1 VTDESQ
7 AVWFNGVPLVALA
20 ALYLGVS
27 VAITPAFL
35 RRREGATLL
44 DWAQAL
50 LFPCIGVTAA
60 LFGAQVLN
68 DRSPI
73 GTEPW
78 LPFAAMCV
86 AAVPPILFALRLGD
100 RALVAA
106 GMRQAREA
114 TERADLRERELQSIE
129 AISEAIARAGDA
141 ESVARVL
148 LDEIASLVGV
158 DFAGLALVDERMTEA
173 RGLLARREGKD
184 FEYWTE
190 VRFDLRGEPS
200 GVASAAF
207 EVAPVTVYDTA
218 NSPLIKQPVAE
229 AVGARSAAFVPL
241 VSGERVIGVL
251 AIATVHER
259 RAFSTEELGPLRTLA
274 SEAAV
279 ALERARSASALQD
292 ALDRERL
299 VSSIAHKVR
308 SELDLEALLRVAV
321 EELGRTLGL
330 TRCFVRLGED
340 GAPLTIEGEWTAD
353 GLQPVGHPEAE
364 RLPVSNLATRSGRTA
379 TIADVDLEFQGEDRE
394 VLRRLGTRSALST
407 PIVVFDRRIGV
418 LALHRAEPHP
428 WTESEIGLAEA
439 VARELGVGIH
449 TARLL
454 SENSLR
460 LAQQSALLQAAQ
472 VVTGE
477 LRVDTVLQLLVDQVA
492 QLLNADAAD
501 CFLFTPDQGTLR
513 CAAVH
518 GLDPQLVGY
527 EFPADRGLAGVALR
541 ERKAVRTADYA
552 TIAAP
557 VPHPAYREFAS
568 AIVAPMAS
576 EGVTH
581 GVLGVGVHDTARS
594 FTDSDLDALA
604 TFATLA
610 SLALRNAESFEQRER
625 QARVE
630 AGFSRIA
637 SLLAEP
643 VSTTATLDAV
653 AQAACEALGGN
664 HAGVLMPGADGFR
677 LAGAHELSER
687 LRGAF
692 ENGLPKGAEVLA
704 HAAQERRTIASADLE
719 SDERFEDAFR
729 EVAEAAS
736 LLAIP
741 LPLPRGDRSALAL
754 VLFKQTHVFT
764 DDDLDL
770 AEQLA
775 VRAKAALARSE
786 LFEVERRSR
795 LLAQQLAD
803 TGTLF
808 SGELEPAAVLDEVV
822 EQAPIVLRA
831 DAASIRLLDGE
842 ELVVASAA
850 GAGASQI
857 EGTRAVA
864 DAPPAGTVI
873 HTRGPLAL
881 EDVGG
886 DALLV
891 EGEPLLARGYSAY
904 LAVPLFGAEGELHGV
919 LAVFSRRP
927 RIWQEE
933 EIEALTAL
941 GANASVAF
949 AKAELYQQV
958 ELERGRSVAI
968 LANVADGIVAVDRDE
983 RIVLWNAAAER
994 ITGVP
999 SEEALGRTVL
1009 EVLQRELRSE
1019 SGGAAG
1025 DRLVPIRRGDNEVWL
1040 SLTEAVMRD
1049 PAGETAG
1056 RIFAFRDISAERV
1069 VDQMRSDF
1077 VSTVSHELRAPLTS
1091 IYGFAATLLRED
1103 VQFEE
1108 EERNVFLTYIESEAQ
1123 RLTTIVDKLLSVAR
1137 LDAGD
1142 LQLELSPVDVR
1153 SLVSEVVDS
1162 AREEAVVNGGGGHEF
1177 VLDLPE
1183 APLPARTDSDKLRQV
1198 LLNLVDNA
1206 VRFSPRGGTVTI
1218 GALRRGE
1225 TIVLS
1230 VADQGVGIPDNEQ
1243 ERIFSKFYRVGDAQT
1258 GGTGVGLFIAQ
1269 GLVSA
1274 LGGRITVRSAE
1285 GQGSSFVVELPA
1297 RDAERGDG

>member
-1 VTDESQ
+1 VTDERQ
-7 AVWFNGVPLVALA
+7 LAWLETMRRRMGA
-20 ALYLGVS
+20 ALQLGAS
-27 VAITPAFL
+27 
-35 RRREGATLL
+35 
-44 DWAQAL
+44 
-50 LFPCIGVTAA
+50 
-60 LFGAQVLN
+60 
-68 DRSPI
+68 
-73 GTEPW
+73 
-78 LPFAAMCV
+78 
-86 AAVPPILFALRLGD
+86 LG
-100 RALVAA
+100 R
-106 GMRQAREA
+106 GGRWAREA
-114 TERADLRERELQSIE
+114 AERADLRERELESLESIS
-129 AISEAIARAGDA
+129 AAIARAGDA

-148 LDEIASLVGV
+148 LDEIASLFGV
-158 DFAGLALVDERMTEA
+158 EFVGLALVDEQKSEA
-173 RGLLARREGKD
+173 HGLLARREGVD
-184 FEYWTE
+184 FDYWSGL
-190 VRFDLRGEPS
+190 RFDLRREPS
-200 GVASAAF
+200 GIASAAF
-207 EVAPVTVYDTA
+207 DVAPVTVYDTG
-218 NSPLIKQPVAE
+218 NSPLIKQSVAE

-241 VSGERVIGVL
+241 VSGERVVGVL
-251 AIATVHER
+251 AIATIHER
-259 RAFSTEELGPLRTLA
+259 RAFSAEELGPLRTLA

-279 ALERARSASALQD
+279 ALERAGSASALQE

-299 VSSIAHKVR
+299 VSSIARKVR
-308 SELDLEALLRVAV
+308 SELDLESLLRVAV
-321 EELGRTLGL
+321 EELGRELGL
-330 TRCFVRLGED
+330 TRCFVRLGEEG
-340 GAPLTIEGEWTAD
+340 GALKIEAEWAAA
-353 GLQPVGHPEAE
+353 GLEHVGRPDAE
-364 RLPVSNLATRSGRTA
+364 RLPVSNLAARSGKTA
-379 TIADVDLEFQGEDRE
+379 AIADVESKFQGEDRD
-394 VLRRLGTRSALST
+394 VLAALGTRSALAT
-407 PIVVFDRRIGV
+407 PIAVFDRMIGV
-418 LALHRAEPHP
+418 LALHRPDSHA

-439 VARELGVGIH
+439 VARELGMGIH

-454 SENSLR
+454 RENELR
-460 LAQQSALLQAAQ
+460 LAQQSALLRAAQ

-492 QLLNADAAD
+492 QLLDADAAD
-501 CFLFTPDQGTLR
+501 CYLFTPDRTVLR

-518 GLDPQLVGY
+518 GLDPAIVGF
-527 EFPADRGLAGVALR
+527 EFPPDRGLAAAAIW
-541 ERKAVRTADYA
+541 ERRAVGASEDA
-552 TIAAP
+552 GNAAAA
-557 VPHPAYREFAS
+557 PHPAYHSFAS
-568 AIVAPMAS
+568 AIVAPMDWDG
-576 EGVTH
+576 ETH
-581 GVLGVGVHDTARS
+581 GVLGVAARDPERV
-594 FTDSDLDALA
+594 FTDADLEALA
-604 TFATLA
+604 SFATIA

-643 VSTTATLDAV
+643 VSMTATLDAV
-653 AQAACEALGGN
+653 AQAAAEAFGGD
-664 HAGVLMPGADGFR
+664 HAAVLMPGAEGYR
-677 LAGAHELSER
+677 LAGAHDLPER

-692 ENGLPKGAEVLA
+692 ESGLPKGAGVLA
-704 HAAQERRTIASADLE
+704 HAAEERRTIASAALE
-719 SDERFEDAFR
+719 DDERFEDAFR
-729 EVAEAAS
+729 EVAEAVS

-741 LPLPRGDRSALAL
+741 LALPRGGRSALAL
-754 VLFKQTHVFT
+754 VLFRQPHAFT
-764 DDDLDL
+764 DDDLGL
-770 AEQLA
+770 AQQLGA
-775 VRAKAALARSE
+775 RARAALSRSE

-803 TGTLF
+803 TGALF

-831 DAASIRLLDGE
+831 DAASIRLLDGDD
-842 ELVVASAA
+842 LVVASAA
-850 GAGASQI
+850 GAGAAQI
-857 EGTRAVA
+857 QGTKVPA
-864 DAPPAGTVI
+864 DSPPAGTVV
-873 HTRGPLAL
+873 HTRVPVAL
-881 EDVGG
+881 EDVSG

-891 EGEPLLARGYSAY
+891 EGEPLLGRGYCAY
-904 LAVPLFGAEGELHGV
+904 LGVPLFRAEGELHGV
-919 LAVFSRRP
+919 LAVFARRP
-927 RIWQEE
+927 GVWQEE
-933 EIEALTAL
+933 EIEALAAL

-999 SEEALGRTVL
+999 SEEALGRSVPD
-1009 EVLQRELRSE
+1009 VLQRELRSE
-1019 SGGAAG
+1019 SGEVAG

-1069 VDQMRSDF
+1069 VEQMRSDF

-1103 VQFEE
+1103 VEFEE
-1108 EERNVFLTYIESEAQ
+1108 EERSVFLTYIESEAQ

-1153 SLVSEVVDS
+1153 SLVSAVVDS
-1162 AREEAVVNGGGGHEF
+1162 AREEADANGYEF
-1177 VLDLPE
+1177 VLDLPDV
-1183 APLPARTDSDKLRQV
+1183 PLPARTDSDKLRQV
-1198 LLNLVDNA
+1198 LVNLVDNA
-1206 VRFSPRGGTVTI
+1206 VRFSPRGGRVTV

-1243 ERIFSKFYRVGDAQT
+1243 GRIFSKFYRVGDAQT

-1297 RDAERGDG
+1297 RGGEREEK

>member
-1 VTDESQ
+1 MTDQSQ
-7 AVWFNGVPLVALA
+7 FAWLKTMRHRMEA
-20 ALYLGVS
+20 ALQRGVS
-27 VAITPAFL
+27 A
-35 RRREGATLL
+35 REKG
-44 DWAQAL
+44 
-50 LFPCIGVTAA
+50 
-60 LFGAQVLN
+60 
-68 DRSPI
+68 
-73 GTEPW
+73 
-78 LPFAAMCV
+78 
-86 AAVPPILFALRLGD
+86 
-100 RALVAA
+100 
-106 GMRQAREA
+106 AREA
-114 TERADLRERELQSIE
+114 ERADLRTRELESLE
-129 AISEAIARAGDA
+129 TISAAIARAGDV

-148 LDEIASLVGV
+148 LDEIAALIGV
-158 DFAGLALVDERMTEA
+158 DFVGLALVDEAMSEA
-173 RGLLARREGKD
+173 RGLLARREGID
-184 FEYWTE
+184 FDYWSGL
-190 VRFDLRGEPS
+190 RFDLRGEPS

-207 EVAPVTVYDTA
+207 DAAPVTVYDTA
-218 NSPLIKQPVAE
+218 SSPLISQSVAD

-251 AIATVHER
+251 AIATTHER
-259 RAFSTEELGPLRTLA
+259 RAFSAEELGPLRTLA

-279 ALERARSASALQD
+279 ALERARSASALQE

-299 VSSIAHKVR
+299 VSSIAGKVR
-308 SELDLEALLRVAV
+308 SELDLEALLHVAV
-321 EELGRTLGL
+321 EELAHALGL
-330 TRCFVRLGED
+330 SRCFVRLGED
-340 GAPLTIEGEWTAD
+340 DGQALSIGAEWAGEGLT
-353 GLQPVGHPEAE
+353 PVGHPETE
-364 RLPVSNLATRSGRTA
+364 QLPVSNRAAHAGK
-379 TIADVDLEFQGEDRE
+379 TIAVADIESELDGESLD
-394 VLRRLGTRSALST
+394 VLRALGSASAMAT
-407 PIVVFDRRIGV
+407 TIVVFDRIIGV
-418 LALHRAEPHP
+418 LALHRSDAHV

-439 VARELGVGIH
+439 VARELGIGIH

-454 SENSLR
+454 RENSMR
-460 LAQQSALLQAAQ
+460 LAQQGALLQAAQ

-477 LRVDTVLQLLVDQVA
+477 LHVDTVLQLLVDQVA
-492 QLLNADAAD
+492 QLLDADAAD
-501 CFLFTPDQGTLR
+501 CYLFTSDRGSLR

-518 GLDPQLVGY
+518 GLDPEVIGF

-541 ERKAVRTADYA
+541 ERSAVLAGEYA
-552 TIAAP
+552 SVPAP
-557 VPHPAYREFAS
+557 VPHPAYRGFTS
-568 AIVAPMAS
+568 AAVAPLDAD
-576 EGVTH
+576 GITL
-581 GVLGVGVHDTARS
+581 GVLGVGVLNSGRT
-594 FTDSDLDALA
+594 FGESDLEALS

-610 SLALRNAESFEQRER
+610 SLALGNAESYEQRER

-653 AQAACEALGGN
+653 AHASCQAFGGD
-664 HAGVLMPGADGFR
+664 HGAVLMPGPDGYR
-677 LAGAHELSER
+677 LAGAHNLPER

-692 ENGLPKGAEVLA
+692 ESGLPDGAEVLV
-704 HAAQERRTIASADLE
+704 HVAQERRTVASATLAA
-719 SDERFEDAFR
+719 DERFEDAFR

-741 LPLPRGDRSALAL
+741 IALPRGDRSAIAL
-754 VLFKQTHVFT
+754 VLFREPHVFS

-770 AEQLA
+770 AGQLA
-775 VRAKAALARSE
+775 ARAKAALARSE
-786 LFEVERRSR
+786 LYEVERRSR

-803 TGTLF
+803 TGALF

-831 DAASIRLLDGE
+831 DAASIRLVDGDD
-842 ELVVASAA
+842 LVVASAA

-857 EGTRAVA
+857 EGTRGLA

-873 HTRGPLAL
+873 HNRAPLAL
-881 EDVGG
+881 EDVGD

-891 EGEPLLARGYSAY
+891 EGEPLLARGYAAY
-904 LAVPLFGAEGELHGV
+904 LGVPLFRAEGELHGV

-927 RIWQEE
+927 RSWQEE
-933 EIEALTAL
+933 EIEALAAL

-999 SEEALGRTVL
+999 SEEALGRTVP
-1009 EVLQRELRSE
+1009 EVLQRELRSD

-1025 DRLVPIRRGDNEVWL
+1025 DRLLPIRRGDNEVWL

-1049 PAGETAG
+1049 PAGDTAG

-1069 VDQMRSDF
+1069 VEQMRSDF

-1123 RLTTIVDKLLSVAR
+1123 RLTAIVDKLLSVAR

-1142 LQLELSPVDVR
+1142 LQLELAPVDVR
-1153 SLVSEVVDS
+1153 SLVSEVVDH
-1162 AREEAVVNGGGGHEF
+1162 AREEEKVNGGSHEF

-1198 LLNLVDNA
+1198 LLNLLDNA
-1206 VRFSPRGGTVTI
+1206 VRFSPEGGTVTV
-1218 GALRRGE
+1218 GARRRSE

-1274 LGGRITVRSAE
+1274 LGGRITVQSTE
-1285 GQGSSFVVELPA
+1285 GRGSSFIVELPA
-1297 RDAERGDG
+1297 RDGERVEVET

>member
-7 AVWFNGVPLVALA
+7 LAWSKGMRRRVGA
-20 ALYLGVS
+20 ALHLGAS
-27 VAITPAFL
+27 LGRAG
-35 RRREGATLL
+35 RRG
-44 DWAQAL
+44 
-50 LFPCIGVTAA
+50 
-60 LFGAQVLN
+60 
-68 DRSPI
+68 
-73 GTEPW
+73 
-78 LPFAAMCV
+78 
-86 AAVPPILFALRLGD
+86 
-100 RALVAA
+100 
-106 GMRQAREA
+106 REA
-114 TERADLRERELQSIE
+114 AERADRRERELESLESIS
-129 AISEAIARAGDA
+129 AAIARAGDA

-148 LDEIASLVGV
+148 LDEIAALFGV
-158 DFAGLALVDERMTEA
+158 EFAGLALVDEQMNEA
-173 RGLLARREGKD
+173 HGLLARREGVD
-184 FEYWTE
+184 FDYWSGLR
-190 VRFDLRGEPS
+190 VDLRSEPS
-200 GVASAAF
+200 GIGSAALD
-207 EVAPVTVYDTA
+207 VAPVTVYDTA
-218 NSPLIKQPVAE
+218 NSPLIKQSVAE

-241 VSGERVIGVL
+241 VSGERVVGVL
-251 AIATVHER
+251 AIATIHER
-259 RAFSTEELGPLRTLA
+259 RAFSTYELRPLRTLA

-279 ALERARSASALQD
+279 ALERARSASALHE

-308 SELDLEALLRVAV
+308 SELDLEALLHVGV
-321 EELGRTLGL
+321 EELGRALGL
-330 TRCFVRLGED
+330 TRCFVRLGEE
-340 GAPLTIEGEWTAD
+340 GGVLTIEAEWTGD
-353 GLQPVGHPEAE
+353 GLEPVGRPEAE
-364 RLPVSNLATRSGRTA
+364 RLPVSNIAARTGKTA
-379 TIADVDLEFQGEDRE
+379 AIADVEAEFQSEDRD
-394 VLRRLGTRSALST
+394 VLAALGTRSALAT
-407 PIVVFDRRIGV
+407 PIAVFDRMIGV
-418 LALHRAEPHP
+418 LALHRPDRHP
-428 WTESEIGLAEA
+428 WSESEIGLAEA
-439 VARELGVGIH
+439 VARELGIGIH

-454 SENSLR
+454 HENELR
-460 LAQQSALLQAAQ
+460 LAQQRALLRAAQ

-477 LRVDTVLQLLVDQVA
+477 LHVDTVLQLLVDQVT
-492 QLLNADAAD
+492 QLLAADAAD
-501 CFLFTPDQGTLR
+501 CYLFTSDRGTLR

-518 GLDPQLVGY
+518 GLDPAVVGF
-527 EFPADRGLAGVALR
+527 EFPADQGLAGAAIR
-541 ERKAVRTADYA
+541 ERKAVRASEHA
-552 TIAAP
+552 GIVSA

-568 AIVAPMAS
+568 AIVAPLDWDG
-576 EGVTH
+576 ETH
-581 GVLGVGVHDTARS
+581 GVLGVATSDSGRF
-594 FTDSDLDALA
+594 FTDSDLEALA
-604 TFATLA
+604 TFATIA

-643 VSTTATLDAV
+643 VSMTATLDAV
-653 AQAACEALGGN
+653 AQAAAEAFGGD
-664 HAGVLMPGADGFR
+664 HAAVLMPGAEGYR
-677 LAGAHELSER
+677 LAGAHDLPER
-687 LRGAF
+687 LQGAF
-692 ENGLPKGAEVLA
+692 ETGLPKGADVLA
-704 HAAQERRTIASADLE
+704 HVAEERRTIASAALDG
-719 SDERFEDAFR
+719 DERFEEAFR

-741 LPLPRGDRSALAL
+741 VALPRGDRSALAL
-754 VLFKQTHVFT
+754 VLFRQAHTFT

-775 VRAKAALARSE
+775 ARAKAALSRSE
-786 LFEVERRSR
+786 LFEVERRAR

-803 TGTLF
+803 TGALF

-822 EQAPIVLRA
+822 EQAPLVLRA
-831 DAASIRLLDGE
+831 DAASIRLLDGDD
-842 ELVVASAA
+842 LVVASAA
-850 GAGASQI
+850 GAGAAQI
-857 EGTRAVA
+857 QGTKVPADSPPA
-864 DAPPAGTVI
+864 DAIVHA
-873 HTRGPLAL
+873 RAPLAL
-881 EDVGG
+881 ENVSG

-891 EGEPLLARGYSAY
+891 EGEPLLGRGYSAY
-904 LAVPLFGAEGELHGV
+904 LGVPLFRAEGELHGV
-919 LAVFSRRP
+919 LAVFSRNP
-927 RIWQEE
+927 RVWQEE
-933 EIEALTAL
+933 EIEALAAL

-968 LANVADGIVAVDRDE
+968 LGNVADGIVAVDRDE

-999 SEEALGRTVL
+999 SEEALGRSVP

-1019 SGGAAG
+1019 SGGVAG

-1108 EERNVFLTYIESEAQ
+1108 EERSVFLTYIESEAQ

-1142 LQLELSPVDVR
+1142 MQLELSPVDVR

-1162 AREEAVVNGGGGHEF
+1162 AREEAGLNEHEF
-1177 VLDLPE
+1177 VVDLPDV
-1183 APLPARTDSDKLRQV
+1183 PLPARTDSDKLRQV
-1198 LLNLVDNA
+1198 LVNLVDNA
-1206 VRFSPRGGTVTI
+1206 VRFSPGGGRVTV
-1218 GALRRGE
+1218 GALRRGG

-1243 ERIFSKFYRVGDAQT
+1243 DRIFSKFYRVGDAQT

-1297 RDAERGDG
+1297 RDGERGED

>member
-35 RRREGATLL
+35 RRRQGATLL

-50 LFPCIGVTAA
+50 LFPCIGIAAA
-60 LFGAQVLN
+60 LFGAQVLR

-78 LPFAAMCV
+78 LPFAAMVV

-106 GMRQAREA
+106 GMGQAREA
-114 TERADLRERELQSIE
+114 TERADLRERELESIE

-141 ESVARVL
+141 DSVARVL
-148 LDEIASLVGV
+148 LDEIASFVGV
-158 DFAGLALVDERMTEA
+158 DFAGLALVDERMHEA
-173 RGLLARREGKD
+173 TGLLARREGKD
-184 FEYWTE
+184 FEYWSQ

-207 EVAPVTVYDTA
+207 EVAPVTVYDTS

-229 AVGARSAAFVPL
+229 AIGARSAAFVPL

-251 AIATVHER
+251 AIATIHER
-259 RAFSTEELGPLRTLA
+259 RAFSPEELGPLRTLA

-279 ALERARSASALQD
+279 ALERARSASALAE

-299 VSSIAHKVR
+299 LTSIALKVR
-308 SELDLEALLRVAV
+308 SELDLDALMRVAI
-321 EELGRTLGL
+321 EELGRALGL
-330 TRCFVRLGED
+330 SRCLVRLGEE
-340 GAPLTIEGEWTAD
+340 GTPLKIEAEWTAK
-353 GLQPVGHPEAE
+353 GLEPVGQSDTE
-364 RLPVSNLATRSGRTA
+364 RLPVSNLAARTGRTA
-379 TIADVDLEFQGEDRE
+379 AVADVDLEFQGEDRD
-394 VLRRLGTRSALST
+394 VLRGLGSRAVLAT

-418 LALHRAEPHP
+418 LALHRPDSHA
-428 WTESEIGLAEA
+428 WTESETGLAET

-454 SENSLR
+454 RENSMR

-492 QLLNADAAD
+492 QLLDADAAD
-501 CFLFTPDQGTLR
+501 CYLITPDRGTLR

-518 GLDPQLVGY
+518 GLDPELVGY

-541 ERKAVRTADYA
+541 EQRAVRTGDYA
-552 TIAAP
+552 TMPAP
-557 VPHPAYREFAS
+557 VPHPVYSTFAS
-568 AIVAPMAS
+568 ASVAPM
-576 EGVTH
+576 ELDGVTH
-581 GVLGVGVHDTARS
+581 GVLGVGLLDPARV

-653 AQAACEALGGN
+653 AQAACEALGGD
-664 HAGVLMPGADGFR
+664 HAAVLMPGPDGFR
-677 LAGAHELSER
+677 LAGSHDLSER

-692 ENGLPKGAEVLA
+692 EAGLPKGADVLA
-704 HAAQERRTIASADLE
+704 HAAQERRTIASAALD
-719 SDERFEDAFR
+719 SDERFEDSFR
-729 EVAEAAS
+729 EIAGAAS

-741 LPLPRGDRSALAL
+741 VPLPRGDRSALAL
-754 VLFKQTHVFT
+754 VLFREPRTFT
-764 DDDLDL
+764 DEDLDL

-775 VRAKAALARSE
+775 VRAKAALSRSE

-803 TGTLF
+803 TGALF

-831 DAASIRLLDGE
+831 DAASIRLLDGD

-857 EGTRAVA
+857 AESRAAA
-864 DAPPAGTVI
+864 DAAPAGTVV
-873 HTRGPLAL
+873 HTRSPLAL
-881 EDVGG
+881 EDVSG

-891 EGEPLLARGYSAY
+891 QGEPLLGRGYAAY
-904 LAVPLFGAEGELHGV
+904 LGVPLFRAEGELHGV

-927 RIWQEE
+927 RVWQEE

-941 GANASVAF
+941 GASASVAF

-968 LANVADGIVAVDRDE
+968 LANVADGIVAVDRNE

-999 SEEALGRTVL
+999 SEEALGRAVP

-1019 SGGAAG
+1019 LGGTAG

-1069 VDQMRSDF
+1069 VEQMRSDF

-1108 EERNVFLTYIESEAQ
+1108 DERRVFLTYIESEAQ

-1142 LQLELSPVDVR
+1142 LQLELAPVDVR
-1153 SLVSEVVDS
+1153 SLVSEVVDH
-1162 AREEAVVNGGGGHEF
+1162 AREEEGINAHEF

-1183 APLPARTDSDKLRQV
+1183 APLPARTDSEKLRQV

-1206 VRFSPRGGTVTI
+1206 VRFSPGGGTVTI

-1269 GLVSA
+1269 GLISA

-1297 RDAERGDG
+1297 RDAERGEG

>member
-7 AVWFNGVPLVALA
+7 LA
-20 ALYLGVS
+20 WSKAMQ
-27 VAITPAFL
+27 
-35 RRREGATLL
+35 RRLEA
-44 DWAQAL
+44 
-50 LFPCIGVTAA
+50 
-60 LFGAQVLN
+60 
-68 DRSPI
+68 
-73 GTEPW
+73 
-78 LPFAAMCV
+78 
-86 AAVPPILFALRLGD
+86 ALRLGASVG
-100 RALVAA
+100 R
-106 GMRQAREA
+106 GGRRAREA
-114 TERADLRERELQSIE
+114 AERAELRKRELESLESIS
-129 AISEAIARAGDA
+129 AAIARAGDA

-148 LDEIASLVGV
+148 LDEIAALFGV
-158 DFAGLALVDERMTEA
+158 EFVGLALVDEPMNEA
-173 RGLLARREGKD
+173 HGLLARREGVD
-184 FEYWTE
+184 FDYWSDL
-190 VRFDLRGEPS
+190 RFDLRSEPS
-200 GVASAAF
+200 GIASAAF
-207 EVAPVTVYDTA
+207 DVAPVTVYDTA
-218 NSPLIKQPVAE
+218 NSSLVKQSVAE

-241 VSGERVIGVL
+241 VSGERVVGVL
-251 AIATVHER
+251 AIATIHER
-259 RAFSTEELGPLRTLA
+259 RAFSADELGPLRMLA

-279 ALERARSASALQD
+279 ALERAGSASALEE

-308 SELDLEALLRVAV
+308 SELDLEALLHVAV
-321 EELGRTLGL
+321 EELGRALGL
-330 TRCFVRLGED
+330 TRCFVRLGEEG
-340 GAPLTIEGEWTAD
+340 GALTIEGEWTAE
-353 GLQPVGHPEAE
+353 GLEPVGRPDAE
-364 RLPVSNLATRSGRTA
+364 RLPLSTIAARTGRTA
-379 TIADVDLEFQGEDRE
+379 AVADVESEFQGEDRN
-394 VLRRLGTRSALST
+394 VLVGLGTRSALAT
-407 PIVVFDRRIGV
+407 PIAVFDQMVGV
-418 LALHRAEPHP
+418 LALHRGDPHP
-428 WTESEIGLAEA
+428 WTDSEVGLAES
-439 VARELGVGIH
+439 VARELGMGIH

-454 SENSLR
+454 RENELR

-477 LRVDTVLQLLVDQVA
+477 LRVDTVLQLLVDQVT
-492 QLLNADAAD
+492 QLIDVDAAD
-501 CFLFTPDQGTLR
+501 CYLFTPDRATLR

-518 GLDPQLVGY
+518 GLDPAVVGF
-527 EFPADRGLAGVALR
+527 EFPPDQGLAGAAIR
-541 ERKAVRTADYA
+541 ERRAVRASEHPA
-552 TIAAP
+552 IASA
-557 VPHPAYREFAS
+557 VPHPAYHAFAS
-568 AIVAPMAS
+568 AIVAPLDWD
-576 EGVTH
+576 GQTH
-581 GVLGVGVHDTARS
+581 GVLGFATPDPGRV
-594 FTDSDLDALA
+594 FTDSDVEALA
-604 TFATLA
+604 TFAAIA
-610 SLALRNAESFEQRER
+610 SLALRNAASFDQRER

-643 VSTTATLDAV
+643 VSMPATLDAV
-653 AQAACEALGGN
+653 AQAAAEAFGGD
-664 HAGVLMPGADGFR
+664 HAAVLVSGAGGYR
-677 LAGAHELSER
+677 LAGAHDLPER

-692 ENGLPKGAEVLA
+692 ETGLPKGADVLA
-704 HAAQERRTIASADLE
+704 HAAEERRTIASAALE
-719 SDERFEDAFR
+719 GDERFGDAFR
-729 EVAEAAS
+729 EVAEAVS

-741 LPLPRGDRSALAL
+741 VALPRGDRSALAL
-754 VLFKQTHVFT
+754 VLFRQARAFT

-770 AEQLA
+770 ADQLA
-775 VRAKAALARSE
+775 ARAKAALSRSE

-803 TGTLF
+803 TGALF

-831 DAASIRLLDGE
+831 DAASIRLLDGD

-850 GAGASQI
+850 GAGAAQVQ
-857 EGTRAVA
+857 GTRVQA
-864 DAPPAGTVI
+864 DSPPASTVI
-873 HTRGPLAL
+873 HTRAPLAL
-881 EDVGG
+881 ENVSG
-886 DALLV
+886 DAVLI
-891 EGEPLLARGYSAY
+891 EGEPLLGRGYRAY
-904 LAVPLFGAEGELHGV
+904 LGVPLFRAEGELHGV
-919 LAVFSRRP
+919 LAVFSQKP
-927 RIWQEE
+927 RVWQEE
-933 EIEALTAL
+933 EIEALAAL

-999 SEEALGRTVL
+999 SEEALGRSVP

-1019 SGGAAG
+1019 SGGVAG

-1069 VDQMRSDF
+1069 VEQMRSDF

-1103 VQFEE
+1103 VDFEE

-1153 SLVSEVVDS
+1153 SLVSEVVDN
-1162 AREEAVVNGGGGHEF
+1162 AREAADVNGHEF
-1177 VLDLPE
+1177 VLDLPDV
-1183 APLPARTDSDKLRQV
+1183 PLPARTDSDKLRQV
-1198 LLNLVDNA
+1198 LVNLVDNA
-1206 VRFSPRGGTVTI
+1206 VRFSPGGGRVTV
-1218 GALRRGE
+1218 GAVRRGQ

-1243 ERIFSKFYRVGDAQT
+1243 NRIFSKFYRVGDAQT

-1285 GQGSSFVVELPA
+1285 GRGSSFVVELPA
-1297 RDAERGDG
+1297 RDGEREA